1 MPGSRYAR
9 AEVDLAR
16 VGGYFPDEESR
27 FLFYALFNP
36 EEIEILNAEHA
47 RYGGPDFEPDDRRN
61 LSMESVSTMC

>member
-27 FLFYALFNP
+27 FLFNALFIP
-36 EEIEILNAEHA
+36 EEIN
-47 RYGGPDFEPDDRRN
+47 GGPDFEPDDLEILNAERN
-61 LSMESVSTMC
+61 IV